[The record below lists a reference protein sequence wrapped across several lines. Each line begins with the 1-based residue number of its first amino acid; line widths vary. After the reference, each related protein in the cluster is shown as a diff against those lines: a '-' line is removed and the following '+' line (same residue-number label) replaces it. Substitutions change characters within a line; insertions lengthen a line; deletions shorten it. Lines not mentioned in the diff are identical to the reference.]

1 MVILAIRD
9 AAGDR
14 VQRSGSAIEPCCD
27 CDEASPAESFRPSE
41 CGACRHLFMLATTFL
56 SPSRVFP
63 LDPFRNGYR
72 GSFATEQLAL
82 HEHDS
87 DAFSLT

>member
-1 MVILAIRD
+1 
-9 AAGDR
+9 
-14 VQRSGSAIEPCCD
+14 
-27 CDEASPAESFRPSE
+27 
-41 CGACRHLFMLATTFL
+41 MLATTFL